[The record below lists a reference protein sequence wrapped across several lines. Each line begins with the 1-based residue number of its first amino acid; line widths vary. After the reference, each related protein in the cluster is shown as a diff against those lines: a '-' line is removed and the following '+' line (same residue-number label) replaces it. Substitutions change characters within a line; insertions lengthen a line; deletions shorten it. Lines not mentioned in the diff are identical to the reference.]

1 MNFHGWLRL
10 LARNRFAVHWRCW
23 PAVFFITLFSLFH
36 SVWRRWQWLLV
47 GWRVGRTRIEHE
59 PVFIIGHWRA
69 GTTLLHELLVQ
80 DERHTYPTTFECLA
94 PNHFLISE
102 DFATRWL
109 WFLLPSRRPMDNMPA
124 GWQRPQEDEFALANL
139 GVPSPYLTIAFP
151 NHPPMDQE
159 YLTLEGIRPQALER
173 WKRVFRRFLQEIT
186 YRRPGRI
193 VLKSPP
199 HTCRIQ
205 VLVEMFPG
213 ARFVHIVRDPFVVFP
228 STVNLW
234 TTLYRKHA
242 LEQPDFAGLEERVLE
257 TFERMYEVFERDRSL
272 VAADRLCEVTYEE
285 LVRDPIGQMRR
296 VYNELALGDFD
307 NVLPR
312 LEAYVAATQGYE
324 TNRYDLAPEL
334 RAEIAR
340 RWQPF
345 IRRYGY
351 SDHED
356 GGRPR
361 TDATDDDSR
370 KGAKAQR

>member
-1 MNFHGWLRL
+1 
-10 LARNRFAVHWRCW
+10 
-23 PAVFFITLFSLFH
+23 
-36 SVWRRWQWLLV
+36 
-47 GWRVGRTRIEHE
+47 
-59 PVFIIGHWRA
+59 
-69 GTTLLHELLVQ
+69 
-80 DERHTYPTTFECLA
+80 
-94 PNHFLISE
+94 
-102 DFATRWL
+102 
-109 WFLLPSRRPMDNMPA
+109 
-124 GWQRPQEDEFALANL
+124 
-139 GVPSPYLTIAFP
+139 
-151 NHPPMDQE
+151 
-159 YLTLEGIRPQALER
+159 
-173 WKRVFRRFLQEIT
+173 
-186 YRRPGRI
+186 
-193 VLKSPP
+193 
-199 HTCRIQ
+199 
-205 VLVEMFPG
+205 MFPG

-242 LEQPDFAGLEERVLE
+242 LEPPSFAGLEEQVLE
-257 TFERMYEVFERDRSL
+257 TFERMYEVFQRDRSL

-296 VYNELALGDFD
+296 VYDELALGDFD

-351 SDHED
+351 SAPEE
-356 GGRPR
+356 GRAPR
-361 TDATDDDSR
+361 TDGDSR